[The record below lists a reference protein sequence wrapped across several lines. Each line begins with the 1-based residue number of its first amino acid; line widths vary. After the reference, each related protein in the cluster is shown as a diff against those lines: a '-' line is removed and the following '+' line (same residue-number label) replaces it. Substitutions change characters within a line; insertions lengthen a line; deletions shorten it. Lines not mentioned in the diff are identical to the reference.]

1 MPDVRTSAERV
12 RFLALVIVLALAC
25 SPSASNAPT
34 PTAAATATPTTT
46 LPPGPSPTTAPTAT
60 VPRTPTPTPISLP
73 TTATI
78 SAPSGDVVWM
88 LVGGSRLF
96 RSLDR
101 GVSWDER
108 GIPAAARLGEIA
120 FASERDGL
128 ILAAEPTAT
137 RCQTQQVSVWLT
149 RDGAATWEQVAPRG
163 IADSGCKSGASLVD
177 AQHAFLG
184 TWDEGSAPG
193 VYSSVDGGR
202 MWGVSR
208 RLPDPPGFATPGAGI
223 VLRPG
228 KVRGFGS
235 TLLLDEIAQRTS
247 GGAEFAYRSIDG
259 GAGWTYASTA
269 PFPMPIAFV
278 TATRWLQI
286 QPPGDSRETTDGG
299 ATWHA
304 YTTDYQQAAP
314 VAPEIVFGDANVGYA
329 TVRGALQRTVDGG
342 AHWTQLRTPGTF

>member
-1 MPDVRTSAERV
+1 MPILLCALAIQTFRTSAGFRPRSFNSGVSGSTGSVVPDVRPSAERV

-120 FASERDGL
+120 FA
-128 ILAAEPTAT
+128 A
-137 RCQTQQVSVWLT
+137 
-149 RDGAATWEQVAPRG
+149 
-163 IADSGCKSGASLVD
+163 
-177 AQHAFLG
+177 
-184 TWDEGSAPG
+184 
-193 VYSSVDGGR
+193 
-202 MWGVSR
+202 
-208 RLPDPPGFATPGAGI
+208 PGAGI

-247 GGAEFAYRSIDG
+247 GGAEFAYRSTDG